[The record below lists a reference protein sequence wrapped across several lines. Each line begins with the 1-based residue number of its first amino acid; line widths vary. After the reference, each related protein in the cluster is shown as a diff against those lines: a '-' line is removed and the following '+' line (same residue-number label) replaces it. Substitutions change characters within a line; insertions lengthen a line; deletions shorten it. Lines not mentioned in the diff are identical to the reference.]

1 MRPHTHC
8 RARTRLQGNVLA
20 GVAPQTAQVA
30 AQLAAAYNSNPA
42 LAQLASSNPA
52 ALAAQLAAG
61 QAGLAYANA
70 MRVSVDKGR
79 QTDYDHQFVA
89 EDTTAK
95 DHADEVM
102 RRCEEVTKML
112 RKTLGKHTEG
122 DRCGGQGGCRA
133 GLLDGRRAGW

>member
-1 MRPHTHC
+1 M
-8 RARTRLQGNVLA
+8 
-20 GVAPQTAQVA
+20 
-30 AQLAAAYNSNPA
+30 Y
-42 LAQLASSNPA
+42 NPA
-52 ALAAQLAAG
+52 ALN
-61 QAGLAYANA
+61 AYQ

-112 RKTLGKHTEG
+112 RKTLGKHTDG
-122 DRCGGQGGCRA
+122 DRCVAAQVHQ
-133 GLLDGRRAGW
+133 